1 MYSPHCLRIAEK
13 SPEETLVYHS
23 RFRYQDAHHQHQRLI
38 DGFRGDKPVFAVTT
52 QIAEMSLD
60 ISATLLISANAPIW
74 ALIQRLGRLN
84 RWVNRTAGGKY
95 QLQTGRI
102 SQALIYPWD
111 KKHPY
116 KQEELETGTAFVNA
130 LTGKRV
136 NQIQLAQ
143 QISKISIAAPL
154 PETSEWLKT
163 WQATSGE
170 LVPLGYTIQVILA
183 DDIAKIFQS
192 SVKPSLEAQKW
203 AVSVRITN
211 KTKNWERNKAL
222 KFYRIA
228 PTEEVYYHPEIGAYE
243 PNNELLSNR
252 YGHKT

>member
-1 MYSPHCLRIAEK
+1 M
-13 SPEETLVYHS
+13 
-23 RFRYQDAHHQHQRLI
+23 
-38 DGFRGDKPVFAVTT
+38 
-52 QIAEMSLD
+52 
-60 ISATLLISANAPIW
+60 
-74 ALIQRLGRLN
+74 GRLN

-102 SQALIYPWD
+102 CQALIYPWD
-111 KKHPY
+111 NKHPY
-116 KQEELETGTAFVNA
+116 KQEELETGTTFVNA

-183 DDIAKIFQS
+183 DDIAKIFQPL
-192 SVKPSLEAQKW
+192 VKPSLEAQKW

-228 PTEEVYYHPEIGAYE
+228 PTKEVYYHPEIGEYE
-243 PNNELLSNR
+243 PNNELLKNR